1 MPRPSRNSSPR
12 APSVSE
18 DARKVLITLSLLPS
32 ARWFF
37 TVKQTTERLFSEVSL
52 KDFQRT
58 VDKLR
63 SAGWANTT
71 WFQGRNQGAWSITPA
86 GFIVVA
92 ADVTPE
98 RAAEEIAKMGSEEAE
113 EDEENEPLDEASRLE
128 HGLFLTFCAFLHG
141 APVPPVVPEGVST
154 AALKAF
160 FTAERARFLLLAFN
174 QLLEEKTGTPRD
186 WTALFGAF
194 PEILVKAFVPALEE
208 LAVMKPVR
216 NPYTQAV
223 EGIDGSE
230 IPGRLRGLLLEGVT
244 VPALHAALN
253 DWFVYHCD
261 FLKRG
266 DPEGCLAAL
275 EGGTSEAEIIAAVA
289 AMTAGRPSEEAAAH
303 MVRALKLKGA
313 KRLFAYPP
321 SNWFYVAALYR
332 DRGALESKKRLRD
345 LLDSKQVTENERLWH
360 LLVPAAAGVDGNL
373 PGALK
378 LERSLFSIGWD
389 RDQDQMA
396 QNFWLVTAN
405 YFLPERARRDQA
417 LGKEFLRLWPVFEL
431 AWSAPLGDAGR
442 TTALE
447 ERFRMKPL
455 MPIFTPK
462 PEWERVLDRLT
473 AEAAMRAQKL
483 PKKVAQ
489 EGQTVRIA
497 YYVDPDNY
505 DITMKVQ
512 KMRSSGWTKGMDL
525 TTSAFQR
532 GVEGMSEAD
541 LRVQRT
547 LGHPRGM
554 SSRWV
559 FRTVQALLA
568 LVGNPNVYNA
578 QKPDVRLEVVKEPL
592 QLTVEKNHSHF
603 IVRTNLVAGFNPR
616 INAYS
621 VRTAADDR
629 IVVIEPTEADLRM
642 LLGLADVGYSFPKE
656 AAEKLSAYVGNI
668 SRFMPVMSDLLKN
681 TEGTDEKRAGDAKIT
696 LRITASGEGE
706 YVAKAVVRPIPDA
719 QVTCLPGRGLDFVA
733 AAVKGRTVQVAR
745 DRKAESA
752 NFEALTAAL
761 EHISGYRE
769 DEYTWRLGMADCLEL
784 LETARVLSKTVVV
797 EWPEGAEF
805 VVRQPKLSADSLQLS
820 VKSIGDWLQIKGE
833 LKFGPKTKMS
843 FAELLGAVHGAK
855 TGFIRLEGA
864 EYVAVTESLRRQ
876 LALFDGFARGEKSGA
891 VGISAFNAPML
902 EDLESAGVKLEADA
916 AYEKLVARIHAARNA
931 TPVVPAGLRADLR
944 AYQIEGF
951 EWLSRLSSWGAGALL
966 ADDMGLGK
974 TLQTIALLLA
984 RADEGPALVV
994 TPTSVLYNWVDEL
1007 RRFAPV
1013 LSPVVVNQVT
1023 DRAAAVQA
1031 ATGGVVLL
1039 VSYGVMA
1046 GELELLKSRTWG
1058 TIVLD
1063 EAHAIKNHETKTARA
1078 AMELRGS
1085 ARVLLTGTPLQN
1097 HLSEL
1102 WTLFEFA
1109 NPGVLGSRQQ
1119 FAERFVVP
1127 VEKNRDRDR
1136 QRVLQRLISPF
1147 ILRRTKAEVLDELP
1161 EKTEI
1166 TLRVELSADERA
1178 VYERIRGEAAKRIVE
1193 GEMNPIEA
1201 LAQLTKLRQAA
1212 CSLEL
1217 LGEAQYAGAAS
1228 SKTAA
1233 FLDLVDDL
1241 VEGRHRAL
1249 VFSQFTSHLALIR
1262 RALDKRGI
1270 PYLYLDGATP
1280 AGERVKRVAQFQRG
1294 DMPLFLISL
1303 KAGGTGL
1310 NLTAADY
1317 VIHLDPWWNPAVEDQ
1332 ASDRAYRIGQ
1342 ENPVTIYRLV
1352 ATNSIEEQILE
1363 LHATKKS
1370 LADALLEGSDVSAR
1384 LSREEILALLAES

>member
-1 MPRPSRNSSPR
+1 M
-12 APSVSE
+12 
-18 DARKVLITLSLLPS
+18 K
-32 ARWFF
+32 
-37 TVKQTTERLFSEVSL
+37 RLFPEVNQNVYGKL
-52 KDFQRT
+52 DP
-58 VDKLR
+58 LR
-63 SAGWANTT
+63 SAGFADST
-71 WFQGRNQGAWSITPA
+71 WFQGRLQDAWSITPA
-86 GFIVVA
+86 GFVKAA
-92 ADVTPE
+92 ADAEPGW
-98 RAAEEIAKMGSEEAE
+98 AAQAPARLNDSE
-113 EDEENEPLDEASRLE
+113 DDDCDEASRLAQR
-128 HGLFLTFCAFLHG
+128 FFISFCAFLHG
-141 APVPPVVPEGVST
+141 APVPPVVPEGVSS
-154 AALKAF
+154 AAVKAF
-160 FTAERARFLLLAFN
+160 FTAERARFLLLA
-174 QLLEEKTGTPRD
+174 LDLSALRPSGETPRD
-186 WTALFGAF
+186 WTALFEAL
-194 PEILVKAFVPALEE
+194 PEVFVKAIVPALEE
-208 LAVMKPVR
+208 IALTAPSW
-216 NPYTQAV
+216 NLYTGAT
-223 EGIDGSE
+223 EGVDGPE
-230 IPGRLRGLLLEGVT
+230 VLGRLRGPLLEGVKERS
-244 VPALHAALN
+244 LHAALH
-253 DWFVYHCD
+253 DWFVYQCD
-261 FLKRG
+261 FLRKG
-266 DPEGCLAAL
+266 DPKACLAAL
-275 EGGTSEAEIIAAVA
+275 KGGTAEAEIIAAVC
-289 AMTAGRPSEEAAAH
+289 AMTEDRPSKEAAAH
-303 MVRALKLKGA
+303 MVQALKLKGS
-313 KRLFAYPP
+313 KRLFANPP
-321 SNWFYVAALYR
+321 SNWFYAAALCR
-332 DRGALESKKRLRD
+332 DHEALESRKRLAG
-345 LLDSKQVTENERLWH
+345 LLELKQIAEDARLWY
-360 LLVPAAAGVDGNL
+360 LRLPAAAGADGDL
-373 PGALK
+373 KRALK
-378 LERSLFSIGWD
+378 YQDDLFMRGGWIARS
-389 RDQDQMA
+389 
-396 QNFWLVTAN
+396 FWLVTAN
-405 YFLPERARRDQA
+405 YFQPVENRRAQRLDEQ
-417 LGKEFLRLWPVFEL
+417 FLHLWPVFEL
-431 AWSAPLGDAGR
+431 AWSAPLDDPER
-442 TTALE
+442 TAALE

-455 MPIFTPK
+455 MPFFTAK
-462 PEWERVLDRLT
+462 PEWERVLDRLA
-473 AEAAMRAQKL
+473 AEAALRAGRL
-483 PKKVAQ
+483 PKKTA
-489 EGQTVRIA
+489 EDEPAVRIA
-497 YYVDPDNY
+497 YYVDPKSY
-505 DITMKVQ
+505 EITMKVQ
-512 KMRSSGWTKGMDL
+512 KMRAGGWTKGTDL
-525 TTSAFQR
+525 TKAAFQK
-532 GVEGMSEAD
+532 GVAGMSDAD
-541 LRVQRT
+541 TLVQQT
-547 LGHPRGM
+547 LVHPRG
-554 SSRWV
+554 STSRWV
-559 FRTVQALLA
+559 FAPVKALLA

-578 QKPDVRLEVVKEPL
+578 VKPDVRLEVVKTPL
-592 QLTVEKNHSHF
+592 QLTVVKKKGAFRVS
-603 IVRTNLVAGFNPR
+603 TNLVSGFSLNWS
-616 INAYS
+616 AYS
-621 VRTAADDR
+621 VRTLGDHR
-629 IVVIEPTEADLRM
+629 IEVIEPDEADRKMLR
-642 LLGLADVGYSFPKE
+642 GLEEVNYAFPAE
-656 AAEKLSAYVGNI
+656 AEEKLSTYLGTL
-668 SRFMPVMSDLLKN
+668 SRFTPVMSDILKN
-681 TEGTDEKRAGDAKIT
+681 AEGTDEKRAGDAKIT

-706 YVAKAVVRPIPDA
+706 YVAKAVVRPIPEA
-719 QVTCLPGRGLDFVA
+719 EVVFRPGQGLDFVA
-733 AAVKGRTVQVAR
+733 AAVKGRTVQVSR

-761 EHISGYRE
+761 EPISGYRE

-784 LETARVLSKTVVV
+784 LEAARVLSKTVVV

-820 VKSIGDWLQIKGE
+820 VKTIGDWLQIKGE
-833 LKFGPKTKMS
+833 LKFGPKTQMS

-902 EDLESAGVKLEADA
+902 EDLEAAGVKLEADA

-931 TPVVPAGLRADLR
+931 TPAVPAGLRADLR

-974 TLQTIALLLA
+974 TLQTIALLIA
-984 RADEGPALVV
+984 RTDEGPALVV

-1013 LSPVVVNQVT
+1013 LRPVVVNQVT
-1023 DRAAAVQA
+1023 DRAAAVQTA
-1031 ATGGVVLL
+1031 AGGDVLL

-1046 GELELLKSRTWG
+1046 GDSELLKARAWG

-1109 NPGVLGSRQQ
+1109 NPGLLGSRRQ
-1119 FAERFVVP
+1119 FAERFVIP

-1178 VYERIRGEAAKRIVE
+1178 VYERIRGEAAKRIGE
-1193 GEMNPIEA
+1193 GEMNPVEA

-1233 FLDLVDDL
+1233 FLDLVGDL
-1241 VEGRHRAL
+1241 AEGRHRAL

-1262 RALDKRGI
+1262 RALDERGI

-1352 ATNSIEEQILE
+1352 AANSIEEQILE